1 MNVLM
6 RTLPSEIQI
15 IIGGYIGSCQ
25 PKKLCDDIKSYC
37 KTSKVAKELYAYK
50 HRYEPD
56 QAYDWLVNDTIRFL
70 NSDIPTMYG
79 YQTYYK
85 NIIKRYFSVK
95 DKNEQEVNDI
105 LGQIDQNSADEDNNL
120 FKILLG
126 LLNTSER
133 IELLNFFQNYDL
145 SDRE

>member
-1 MNVLM
+1 MNALM
-6 RTLPSEIQI
+6 KTLPNEIQI
-15 IIGGYIGSCQ
+15 VIGGYIGSCQ
-25 PKKLCDDIKSYC
+25 PKKLCDDIQSYC

-50 HRYEPD
+50 HRHEPD

-95 DKNEQEVNDI
+95 DKNEREVNDI

-133 IELLNFFQNYDL
+133 IELLDFFENYDL
-145 SDRE
+145 SYRE

>member
-6 RTLPSEIQI
+6 RTLPNEIQV

-56 QAYDWLVNDTIRFL
+56 LAYDWLVNDTIRFL
-70 NSDIPTMYG
+70 NRDIATMYG
-79 YQTYYK
+79 YQDYYK
-85 NIIKRYFSVK
+85 NIMKRHYNVK
-95 DKNEQEVNDI
+95 DKNDQEVDDI
-105 LGQIDQNSADEDNNL
+105 LGQIDEYSGEENNNV
-120 FKILLG
+120 FKMSLG
-126 LLNTSER
+126 LMTPKER
-133 IELLNFFQNYDL
+133 IGLLNFFDSYQIIDT
-145 SDRE
+145 

>member
-6 RTLPSEIQI
+6 RTLPNEIQV

-56 QAYDWLVNDTIRFL
+56 LAYDWLVNDTIRFL
-70 NSDIPTMYG
+70 NRDIATMYG
-79 YQTYYK
+79 YQDYYK
-85 NIIKRYFSVK
+85 NIMKRHYNVK
-95 DKNEQEVNDI
+95 DKNDQEVDDI
-105 LGQIDQNSADEDNNL
+105 LGQIDEYSGEENNNV
-120 FKILLG
+120 FKMSLG
-126 LLNTSER
+126 LMTPKE
-133 IELLNFFQNYDL
+133 IIGLLNFFDSYQIIDT
-145 SDRE
+145 

>member
-6 RTLPSEIQI
+6 RTLPNEIQI

-70 NSDIPTMYG
+70 NRDIATMYG
-79 YQTYYK
+79 YQDYYK
-85 NIIKRYFSVK
+85 NIMKRHYNVK
-95 DKNEQEVNDI
+95 DKNDQEVDDI
-105 LGQIDQNSADEDNNL
+105 LGQIDEYSGEENNNV
-120 FKILLG
+120 FKISLG
-126 LLNTSER
+126 LMTPKER
-133 IELLNFFQNYDL
+133 IGLLNFFDSYQIIDT
-145 SDRE
+145 

>member
-6 RTLPSEIQI
+6 RTLPNEIQI

-37 KTSKVAKELYAYK
+37 ETSKVAKELYAYK

-70 NSDIPTMYG
+70 NRDIATMYG
-79 YQTYYK
+79 YQDYYK
-85 NIIKRYFSVK
+85 NIMKRHYNVK
-95 DKNEQEVNDI
+95 DKNDQEVDDI
-105 LGQIDQNSADEDNNL
+105 LGQIDEYSGEENNNV
-120 FKILLG
+120 FKISIG
-126 LLNTSER
+126 LLNSKERSEL
-133 IELLNFFQNYDL
+133 IQFFRTYTITNEY
-145 SDRE
+145 

>member
-6 RTLPSEIQI
+6 RTLPNEIQI

-50 HRYEPD
+50 HRYEPGL
-56 QAYDWLVNDTIRFL
+56 AYDWLVNDTIRFL

>member
-6 RTLPSEIQI
+6 RTLPNEIQI

-70 NSDIPTMYG
+70 NRDIATMYG
-79 YQTYYK
+79 YQDYFK
-85 NIIKRYFSVK
+85 NIMKRHYNVK
-95 DKNEQEVNDI
+95 NKNDQEVDDI
-105 LGQIDQNSADEDNNL
+105 LGQIDEYSGEENNNV
-120 FKILLG
+120 FKMSLG
-126 LLNTSER
+126 LMTPKER
-133 IELLNFFQNYDL
+133 IGLLNFFDSYQIIDT
-145 SDRE
+145 